1 MTTRT
6 LPSIEI
12 LAAVA
17 ADLAYAAHEAGDKA
31 NENALNNAIYDLHM
45 GSVPVTTTGGFLV
58 KSSSRNMV
66 HRVSNVYGCNCE
78 AGRSGKPCR
87 HQALIEIIEVA
98 HMRATVTVTRERAVA
113 EMAELFN

>member
-1 MTTRT
+1 MTTLT

-12 LAAVA
+12 LARA
-17 ADLAYAAHEAGDKA
+17 AAELALAAHDAGDKA

-45 GSVPVTTTGGFLV
+45 GSVPVVTTGGFLV
-58 KSSSRNMV
+58 KSSTRNMV
-66 HRVSNVYGCNCE
+66 HRVSNAYGCSCE

-87 HQALIEIIEVA
+87 HQSQIEIIEVA
-98 HMRATVTVTRERAVA
+98 RMRNAVTVTREQAMD